1 MTEIIDDELRAL
13 AEQYLDTAN
22 SSVEARKEFIEMLAW
37 FAMASSLVIILAE
50 DGVLLPPETRETARK
65 VAKRLARGFPA

>member
-37 FAMASSLVIILAE
+37 FAMASSLIVVLAE
-50 DGVLLPPETRETARK
+50 DGVLLPPEARETARI
-65 VAKRLARGFPA
+65 VAKQVMQRK

>member
-1 MTEIIDDELRAL
+1 MSEIIDDELRAL

-37 FAMASSLVIILAE
+37 FAMASSLVVILAE
-50 DGVLLPPETRETARK
+50 DGVLLPPEARDTAMK
-65 VAKRLARGFPA
+65 VAKRIARGFPA